1 MCRPHERTRA
11 FRCTGLTGFTAFTGC
26 AIFVAAVLS
35 AGLRVSAAA
44 DDRKPYPIF
53 TADHFVVA
61 MKTVGQAFTAT
72 NGAVAKNQ
80 TDDAKAYLAISRDR
94 LATTITFWRDR
105 KRDDAIG
112 MLRTALSRM
121 DELDAALSAERVDAT
136 ATSNLAKQIGES
148 CEACHQVYR
157 EQDPATKK
165 FRFRNVTE

>member
-1 MCRPHERTRA
+1 MCRPHVRARA
-11 FRCTGLTGFTAFTGC
+11 FRCEGC
-26 AIFVAAVLS
+26 AILFAAAWI
-35 AGLRVSAAA
+35 AGLRVPALA
-44 DDRKPYPIF
+44 DDQKPYPIF

-72 NGAVAKNQ
+72 NAAVAKQQ

-105 KRDDAIG
+105 NRDDAIA

-121 DELDAALSAERVDAT
+121 DELDAALSAEPVEAT
-136 ATSNLAKQIGES
+136 ATSKLARQIGEA